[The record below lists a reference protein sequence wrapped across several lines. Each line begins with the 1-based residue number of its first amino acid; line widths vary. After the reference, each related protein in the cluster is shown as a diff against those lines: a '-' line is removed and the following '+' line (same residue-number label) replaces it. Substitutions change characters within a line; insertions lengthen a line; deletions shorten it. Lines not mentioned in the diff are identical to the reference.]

1 MSLSNMIWRN
11 TAGLIGLC
19 LLLMSATEAIAAS
32 STVRQVRVPFGPPSG
47 GDGYRSGSVAV
58 QYAFL
63 NCYGELHLAYGLVNG
78 TAQSDGVYMMGGKTY
93 EAKGGPPQPSSIQL
107 KATARRAGAE
117 VIGSMVDNAAGPAL
131 GLGCF
136 SGQLS
141 QMGTIAPWLGPKPTS
156 QQVINFLNTLT
167 LDVQPSGA
175 VRDPGLEARLRAD
188 DRQRQESQA
197 ALERRNREAA
207 EARRTA
213 EAKRTEDAKR
223 PISPTPTGRGGGYAS
238 TAPSTAPAPQVRRP
252 LTDNE
257 RRDQAIASD
266 KVLEQQ
272 RLAQDQEKLRQ
283 FQQQMANNEVQRQ
296 RQNQAVIAAAPA
308 LIELGGALQTMSD
321 NFERKRFETAQARQG
336 NRCLLPNGAP
346 APKDGDLRFGVPI
359 RSELQHADCGL
370 SVGDRFEAFKL
381 QLREKTRVRITVAN
395 TGLLDLSKK
404 LFTLHDLNNKI
415 YLGVSPAELA
425 PIQRTVS
432 KTVDL
437 AAGLYIL
444 RVHNEGYGIFSGFE
458 VRVDAVDTAG
468 RMIAT
473 APALPSAPPPGA
485 ARPAQLNNPPL
496 GAATAPASTLG
507 GLGRLA
513 KGPAPLTA
521 AAAGAAPQSGNLQE
535 IRVVSGNTQ
544 IQPGQRLIGHA
555 KRGYVEFTFQ
565 GRAGEQVTLNFQSD
579 AAKDVYVGI
588 EQKRSILA
596 LGAAPSVA
604 MASGRNSVATGVI
617 PQDGVY
623 TVGLIESSMFPKAF
637 NYTLEFTSSLGAPPS
652 APSR

>member
-1 MSLSNMIWRN
+1 MIRRN
-11 TAGLIGLC
+11 AAGLMGLC
-19 LLLMSATEAIAAS
+19 LLLMSATGALAAQS
-32 STVRQVRVPFGPPSG
+32 STVRQVRVPFGAPSG

-93 EAKGGPPQPSSIQL
+93 EAKGGPPQPSSIEL
-107 KATARRAGAE
+107 NATARRAGAE
-117 VIGSMVDNAAGPAL
+117 VIGSMVDKAAGPAL
-131 GLGCF
+131 GMGCF

-141 QMGTIAPWLGPKPTS
+141 QMGTIAPWLGPKPTP
-156 QQVINFLNTLT
+156 QQVTNFLNTLT

-175 VRDPGLEARLRAD
+175 VRDAGLEARLRAD
-188 DRQRQESQA
+188 DRQRQEGQA

-207 EARRTA
+207 EARRVA
-213 EAKRTEDAKR
+213 EAKRAEDAKR
-223 PISPTPTGRGGGYAS
+223 PISPAPTGPGGGYAS
-238 TAPSTAPAPQVRRP
+238 TAPSTAPAPRVQRP

-257 RRDQAIASD
+257 RRDRAIASD

-336 NRCLLPNGAP
+336 NRCLLANGAP
-346 APKDGDLRFGVPI
+346 SPKDGDLQLGVPI
-359 RSELQHADCGL
+359 RSALQNADCGL

-381 QLREKTRVRITVAN
+381 ELREKTRVRIIVAN
-395 TGLLDLSKK
+395 TGLMDLSKK
-404 LFTLHDLNNKI
+404 IFMIQDLNNQV
-415 YLGVSPAELA
+415 YVQVSPAELA

-473 APALPSAPPPGA
+473 APALPPAPRPGA
-485 ARPAQLNNPPL
+485 ARPAQLNTPPL
-496 GAATAPASTLG
+496 GAAMAPASPLG
-507 GLGRLA
+507 GVGGLA
-513 KGPAPLTA
+513 KGLAPLTA
-521 AAAGAAPQSGNLQE
+521 SAAGAGPRSENLQE
-535 IRVVSGNTQ
+535 VRVASGNTQ

-555 KRGYVEFTFQ
+555 TRGYVEFTFQ
-565 GRAGEQVTLNFQSD
+565 GRAGERVTLNFQSD

-588 EQKRSILA
+588 DQKRSVLA
-596 LGAAPSVA
+596 LGAAPNVA
-604 MASGRNSVATGVI
+604 RAYGRNSVATGVI
-617 PQDGVY
+617 PLDGVY
-623 TVGLIESSMFPKAF
+623 TVGLIETSMFPKAF
-637 NYTLEFTSSLGAPPS
+637 NYTLEFTSSLVAPPS